1 MNIIKRII
9 NIYAQIGFFFD
20 DLHKTKKM
28 YSFYTACLL
37 INIIELPVIVCVMG
51 EMEIFFHKILFNEML
66 TKIIIV
72 LVALFNIVFIWKVTR
87 AIERNKDYNHLISFI
102 VLLITVVIGIAI
114 IFWAISVRKRYLILF
129 G

>member
-1 MNIIKRII
+1 MNIIRRII

-28 YSFYTACLL
+28 YTFYTACLM

-51 EMEIFFHKILFNEML
+51 EIEILFHKILFNEML
-66 TKIIIV
+66 TKTIIV
-72 LVALFNIVFIWKVTR
+72 LLALFNIVFIWKVTR
-87 AIERNKDYNHLISFI
+87 KIERNKNYNHLISFI
-102 VLLITVVIGIAI
+102 AVSVTVVIGVAI
-114 IFWAISVRKRYLILF
+114 IFWAISIRRRYLALF